1 MPYTIDEAAKVDGAG
16 HLRIF
21 TRIMLPLTRPAWI
34 TMAILAFQFSWNDYL
49 NPLVYL
55 YSSDKWPL
63 SVGMASFVSAFAGQT
78 PNWNYY
84 MATNVL
90 YMLPPLL
97 VFFLAQRYFVQ
108 GLSALGGVSQR

>member
-1 MPYTIDEAAKVDGAG
+1 MHRAAAANRSSRWSVRPVAAQIAYASCRGAASESTSY
-16 HLRIF
+16 LRSH
-21 TRIMLPLTRPAWI
+21 TQGPGSGRSPGSGWL
-34 TMAILAFQFSWNDYL
+34 
-49 NPLVYL
+49 
-55 YSSDKWPL
+55 
-63 SVGMASFVSAFAGQT
+63 QT

-90 YMLPPLL
+90 HMLPPLL